1 MTTISK
7 YQISWIILT
16 PVSGKATKRDQKRF
30 NSQLSRSSFSIG
42 PFSQNLFAYF
52 ANKEVAKEQLSLL
65 NKANKDYVAT
75 IITDAQF
82 GEMEINHNTKT
93 AKINFT
99 EKQVKES
106 KTI

>member
-7 YQISWIILT
+7 YQISWIVLT
-16 PVSGKATKRDQKRF
+16 PVNGKATKRDQKKF
-30 NSQLSRSSFSIG
+30 NSQLLRSSFSIG
-42 PFSQNLFAYF
+42 PFNQNLFAHF

-65 NKANKDYVAT
+65 NKANKEYVAT

-82 GEMEINHNTKT
+82 GEIKIDHNTKT